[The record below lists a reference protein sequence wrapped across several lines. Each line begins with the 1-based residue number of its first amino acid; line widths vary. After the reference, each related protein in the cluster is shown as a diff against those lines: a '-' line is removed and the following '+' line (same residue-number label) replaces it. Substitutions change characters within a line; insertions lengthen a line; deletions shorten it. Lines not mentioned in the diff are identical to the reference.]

1 MENGMGNSGIA
12 GIQMHANFV
21 DDELLRQTRPGSVE
35 EDGLIERTVLLVE
48 ELVFDGHG
56 DAELV
61 PLLVYALQLAGY
73 VAHFLRLVLAAVGEL
88 DILALAEA
96 AELDN
101 FVLVSFYPPHLF
113 PSLYH
118 TVFLHCIYA
127 IYTH

>member
-56 DAELV
+56 AAELV
-61 PLLVYALQLAGY
+61 PLLVYALQLDGD
-73 VAHFLRLVLAAVGEL
+73 VAHLLRLVLAVDGAL
-88 DILALAEA
+88 HILAPTHAGALA
-96 AELDN
+96 D
-101 FVLVSFYPPHLF
+101 F
-113 PSLYH
+113 
-118 TVFLHCIYA
+118 
-127 IYTH
+127 